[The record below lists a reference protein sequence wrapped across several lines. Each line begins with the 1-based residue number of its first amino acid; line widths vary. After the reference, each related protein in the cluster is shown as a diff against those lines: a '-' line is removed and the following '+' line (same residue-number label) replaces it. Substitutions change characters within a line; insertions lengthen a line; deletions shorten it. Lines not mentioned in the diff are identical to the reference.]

1 MTRFIFTS
9 RAGGVSV
16 SPFATFNLASH
27 VGDDPVAV
35 AQNRVLLADSLGIA
49 QNRIFFMN
57 QVHGKQVAIIDEKS
71 DVNQPPEADA
81 LFTKIKDVAL
91 VTLVAD
97 CIPVLM
103 TSKGAVAAV
112 HVGRRGL
119 SLDIISEV
127 LGIFESNGVGK
138 REITAHIGPA
148 ICAKCYEVGVAVYQE
163 VIATVPAAATSFNS
177 QSGKPCLNIEAGLIS
192 QLESNGVKWESINR
206 CTMHD
211 SGYFS
216 YRRDGI
222 TGRQAGVVTLAPAET
237 ASPKEV

>member
-1 MTRFIFTS
+1 MTRFVFTS

-16 SPFATFNLASH
+16 SPYASFNLANH

-35 AQNRVLLADSLGIA
+35 AQNRVLLANLIGVA
-49 QNRIFFMN
+49 QDKIFYMN
-57 QVHGKQVAIIDEKS
+57 QVHGKQIAVIDEKS
-71 DVNQPPEADA
+71 DANQSPDADA
-81 LFTKIKDVAL
+81 LFTKLRDVAL
-91 VTLVAD
+91 VTMVAD

-103 TSKGAVAAV
+103 TSKDAIAAV

-127 LGIFESNGVGK
+127 LGIFESNGVGM

-148 ICAKCYEVGVAVYQE
+148 ICAKCYEVGVDVYQE
-163 VIATVPAAATSFNS
+163 VIDKVPAAATSFNS
-177 QSGKPCLNIEAGLIS
+177 QSGNPCLNIEAGLIS
-192 QLESNGVKWESINR
+192 QLEISGVKWESINR

-237 ASPKEV
+237 APAGEI